1 MHAKHTKTLALLL
14 VMLFAVTGCN
24 MTPHSQWAI
33 QRDILTTSQNAIM
46 TMHTANLINDD
57 DVKKIQPYLLVARE
71 HLKLAKE
78 ELPAGL
84 NSAFMDKTIFDRYMK
99 YAMDAILTV
108 DQFLAERQSNGPS
121 ISN

>member
-1 MHAKHTKTLALLL
+1 MHVIHTQRPLILAL
-14 VMLFAVTGCN
+14 MLFALTGCN
-24 MTPHSQWAI
+24 MTPHSQWAT

-99 YAMDAILTV
+99 HAMNAILTV